1 MSSHKHLF
9 EPPSTAE
16 DLDALMRHIDIG
28 DGDLASLSDEQRE
41 QLKNE
46 LGDAWL
52 EDYLDDF
59 PVPAELREAAVA
71 YQAIAD
77 ADKFPSL
84 PDHVRGDLLLLF
96 EEHHGEGGPQH
107 WNRHE

>member
-1 MSSHKHLF
+1 MSRHKHLF

-16 DLDALMRHIDIG
+16 ELDALMQHIDTG

-59 PVPAELREAAVA
+59 PVPAGLPAAARE
-71 YQAIAD
+71 YQAIAN
-77 ADKFPSL
+77 ADKYPNL
-84 PDHVRGDLLLLF
+84 PDHVRNDLLLQF
-96 EEHHGEGGPQH
+96 EEHHGEGGPDH
-107 WNRHE
+107 WNMQE